1 MNHTDL
7 VNYLRSVSPAGQA
20 RNSTF
25 VSKEA
30 LDIADELYADLND
43 DELEEL
49 DEATADVLGDPNRG
63 RSNRAKPK
71 VPRGEDPYDSYAKGR
86 INRIGGKL
94 QKRLASMSDEGR
106 KKYYSHFGM
115 RSRGGGK
122 TKRLYP
128 MYEGSLGQRKGLS
141 EALFGKNKAKKGKV
155 KKVLKGLARDIKG
168 AGKAFGKALATPQS
182 NTDYQIT
189 GRKF

>member
-30 LDIADELYADLND
+30 LDIADELYDQLND

-49 DEATADVLGDPNRG
+49 DE
-63 RSNRAKPK
+63 
-71 VPRGEDPYDSYAKGR
+71 
-86 INRIGGKL
+86 
-94 QKRLASMSDEGR
+94 
-106 KKYYSHFGM
+106 
-115 RSRGGGK
+115 
-122 TKRLYP
+122 
-128 MYEGSLGQRKGLS
+128 GSLGQRKGLRIAKSMMKKGNVQLLDRGDANLLKAFSRIRKQAGMDPRITVPPTRYRPSVKEVDVMVGNAKKRRKGLS